1 MANYSDIKEV
11 RILNNPDEVNKLLDN
26 WWRLLRVRESS
37 FGIGFLF
44 VLGRGL
50 DEESKNLLDSYK
62 CEGAE

>member
-1 MANYSDIKEV
+1 MNYYTITAF
-11 RILNNPDEVNKLLDN
+11 ILYLVAML
-26 WWRLLRVRESS
+26 
-37 FGIGFLF
+37 GIGFLF